1 MQRPLDYAAGIRK
14 GAGGEGQLT
23 SNLQQVGTLESHL
36 CFVKLQVQ
44 VHVLK
49 RARRTSR
56 EGMGT
61 AGAAES
67 GVCWVLG
74 SDDSSLAVVPPV
86 TRNVVRPREVI
97 VDRGWEPRACYCPTS
112 SYCAC

>member
-1 MQRPLDYAAGIRK
+1 MQRHLDYAVGIRK

-44 VHVLK
+44 VYLLK

-56 EGMGT
+56 EGMST

-74 SDDSSLAVVPPV
+74 LDDSSLAMVPPV
-86 TRNVVRPREVI
+86 ARNVVRPREVI
-97 VDRGWEPRACYCPTS
+97 EDRRWEPRACYCPTS
-112 SYCAC
+112 SHCGC